1 MCAERIKR
9 LRGICRVHSHGRGGG
24 ELVQLRVRVWYSG
37 GGERLRVGILRGC
50 DTVGDSSFTYTQK
63 GYGGTFESAIV
74 EIVQVS
80 YLVTMVL
87 DGPNLGTNP
96 PASELAPLVQT
107 SVSRLSAATG

>member
-1 MCAERIKR
+1 VSTVTDVAGANWSNFVYAFGTAAAANAFASAFSAAAKQCAT
-9 LRGICRVHSHGRGGG
+9 GSNVTA
-24 ELVQLRVRVWYSG
+24 
-37 GGERLRVGILRGC
+37 

-63 GYGGTFESAIV
+63 GYGGTFAPAIV

-96 PASELAPLVQT
+96 PASELAPLVLI